1 MNAYPSVKTYL
12 KHASVNRGTTSM
24 ITRAAAVLMIS
35 LCCLGQ
41 VQAQDSKF
49 YYGLS
54 IASVE
59 FDLVGLDNNGLGLKL
74 GREFG
79 KFLAIEVHAGTGAEG
94 TENVLGDPELT
105 YSAAFGRLNLPFER
119 VNLYALGGAASI
131 NFDFTGFDDTEVDRA
146 VGVGLDLLAN
156 PNTAFTIE
164 IMNYGTEDDL
174 DLIEIVN
181 FGFTHRF
188 DFPGLR

>member
-24 ITRAAAVLMIS
+24 ITRVAAVLIIS
-35 LCCLGQ
+35 VYCAGP

-54 IASVE
+54 ITSAE
-59 FDLVGLDNNGLGLKL
+59 ADIVGLEDNGLGLKL

-79 KFLAIEVHAGTGAEG
+79 KFMAIEIHAGTVADS
-94 TENVLGDPELT
+94 TDNILGDPELT
-105 YSAAFGRLNLPFER
+105 YAAAFARLNLPFER

-131 NFDFTGFDDTEVDRA
+131 NFDFPGFDDTEVDRA